1 MTASHVFDRA
11 PRRAYWE
18 VTRACDLA
26 CRHCR
31 AEATPEA
38 DPSELTPE
46 ESQRLLHYQRHSFD
60 DVFARNARVRAED
73 HRVIHD
79 VYLAEVKPKSQVT
92 EDWDYEKIV
101 RTIPAAEAFR
111 PVAESAAAGCKLG

>member
-1 MTASHVFDRA
+1 MNRQAGGGRARDRVMTASHVFDRA

-46 ESQRLLHYQRHSFD
+46 ESQRLLRG
-60 DVFARNARVRAED
+60 
-73 HRVIHD
+73 
-79 VYLAEVKPKSQVT
+79 LAGFGSTLPHLVLTGGNP
-92 EDWDYEKIV
+92 
-101 RTIPAAEAFR
+101 
-111 PVAESAAAGCKLG
+111 

>member
-1 MTASHVFDRA
+1 VVKQL
-11 PRRAYWE
+11 E
-18 VTRACDLA
+18 G
-26 CRHCR
+26 
-31 AEATPEA
+31 
-38 DPSELTPE
+38 
-46 ESQRLLHYQRHSFD
+46 HSFD